1 VGSVHFGCFAP
12 PFQSTPSP
20 LRGGI
25 KGGGRHAHRTMA
37 SEHCLSMVAVG
48 PDRNHLTHRV
58 IPAKT
63 GIHPDLSQPVAGVGT
78 SQDGSRPRRDDT
90 VDVEASE
97 MNLPHKGVAGT
108 PDIRP
113 PTHPRG
119 KAVLQLPAAGK
130 SHSHQQT
137 RVSRQKTTGMPAAYR
152 KQSTSMPAACCTK
165 KTPRLAPRG
174 SRREERV
181 VTADRG
187 RRSAP

>member
-1 VGSVHFGCFAP
+1 SEPTFQDPAP
-12 PFQSTPSP
+12 PRLSPSPSRGERRRLRWLCSSSPSP

-37 SEHCLSMVAVG
+37 SEHFLSMVAVD
-48 PDRNHLTHRV
+48 PDRNHRTHRV
-58 IPAKT
+58 IPAKA

-113 PTHPRG
+113 LTHPPG
-119 KAVLQLPAAGK
+119 QSSPTTPSGWQKPLPPANP
-130 SHSHQQT
+130 
-137 RVSRQKTTGMPAAYR
+137 RQP
-152 KQSTSMPAACCTK
+152 
-165 KTPRLAPRG
+165 
-174 SRREERV
+174 
-181 VTADRG
+181 
-187 RRSAP
+187 